1 MGTRANDIATLL
13 VDGSNL
19 TVDGHAK
26 VNLVELSDSN
36 VVTYDLSQGNI
47 ARWNRD
53 SAVVDTTNTLTF
65 TGTAGGTLDG
75 MGFSIMAFNGDDDSD
90 RSITFAGDT
99 GITIFYGDSSTIT
112 WAGPNQHTIISGL
125 VFDSATVILNNI
137 AMVGSV

>member
-1 MGTRANDIATLL
+1 MSRADKISTLL

-26 VNLVELSDSN
+26 VNLVELADSN
-36 VVTYDLSQGNI
+36 VVSYDLTLGNI
-47 ARWNRD
+47 ARWNRET
-53 SAVVDTTNTLTF
+53 SPVDATNTLTF

-90 RSITFAGDT
+90 RTITFAGDT
-99 GITIFYGDSSTIT
+99 GITVFYGDSSTVT

-125 VFDSATVILNNI
+125 VFDSATVMVNQI
-137 AMVGSV
+137 AMAGSV

>member
-1 MGTRANDIATLL
+1 MSKANNIASLPVSNSSIDIT
-13 VDGSNL
+13 GY
-19 TVDGHAK
+19 AK
-26 VNLVELSDSN
+26 VSLVELANSN
-36 VVTYDLSQGNI
+36 AVTYDLSQGNI

-53 SAVVDTTNTLTF
+53 SSPVDATNTLTF

-99 GITIFYGDSSTIT
+99 GITVFYGDSSTIT

-125 VFDSATVILNNI
+125 VFDSATIVLNNI

>member
-1 MGTRANDIATLL
+1 MSRADKLSTLL

-26 VNLVELSDSN
+26 VNLVELSDAN
-36 VVTYDLSQGNI
+36 AVTYDLSLGNI
-47 ARWNRD
+47 ARWNRKT
-53 SAVVDTTNTLTF
+53 SPVDATNTLTF

-99 GITIFYGDSSTIT
+99 GISIFYGDSSTVT

-125 VFDSATVILNNI
+125 VFDSATVMVNQI
-137 AMVGSV
+137 AMAGSV

>member
-1 MGTRANDIATLL
+1 MSRADKLSTLL

-26 VNLVELSDSN
+26 VNLVERSDAN
-36 VVTYDLSQGNI
+36 AVTYDLSLGNI
-47 ARWNRD
+47 ARWNRET
-53 SAVVDTTNTLTF
+53 SPVDATNTLTF

-90 RSITFAGDT
+90 RTITFAGDT
-99 GITIFYGDSSTIT
+99 GITVFYGDSSTVT

-125 VFDSATVILNNI
+125 VFDSATVMVNQI
-137 AMVGSV
+137 AMAGSV

>member
-1 MGTRANDIATLL
+1 MSKANNIASLP
-13 VDGSNL
+13 VSNSNIDV
-19 TVDGHAK
+19 TGYAK
-26 VNLVELSDSN
+26 VSLVELANSN
-36 VVTYDLSQGNI
+36 AVTYDLSQGNI
-47 ARWNRD
+47 ARWNRET
-53 SAVVDTTNTLTF
+53 SPVDATNTLTF

-99 GITIFYGDSSTIT
+99 GITVFYGDSSTIT

-125 VFDSATVILNNI
+125 VFDSATVVVNQI

>member
-1 MGTRANDIATLL
+1 MSKANNIASLP
-13 VDGSNL
+13 VSNSNIDV
-19 TVDGHAK
+19 TGYAK
-26 VNLVELSDSN
+26 VSLVELANSN
-36 VVTYDLSQGNI
+36 AVTYDLSQGNI

-53 SAVVDTTNTLTF
+53 SSPVDATNTLTF

-99 GITIFYGDSSTIT
+99 GITVFYGDSSTIT

-125 VFDSATVILNNI
+125 VFDSATVVLNHI
-137 AMVGSV
+137 PMAGSV